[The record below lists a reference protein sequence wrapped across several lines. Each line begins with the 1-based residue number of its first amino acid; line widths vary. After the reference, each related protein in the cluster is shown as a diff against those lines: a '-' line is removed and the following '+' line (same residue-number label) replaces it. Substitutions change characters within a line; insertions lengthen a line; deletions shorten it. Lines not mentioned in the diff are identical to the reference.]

1 MALQINLATRCGRHG
16 NETANLKHSGA
27 IRRVHRSAANG
38 WSSFAAGTQS
48 FTAPV
53 TGAEALR
60 LQRRRRFGSFANG
73 MIYPYLPGPR
83 LLLSFI
89 VGSTQGQ
96 WQTGSIRGMRILSL
110 YPGRPGCTSMRS
122 SRKCVRWNEI
132 ASGVSKSPGGFSIPW

>member
-38 WSSFAAGTQS
+38 WSSFAAGTPS

-60 LQRRRRFGSFANG
+60 LQRRRRFGV
-73 MIYPYLPGPR
+73 LPT
-83 LLLSFI
+83 
-89 VGSTQGQ
+89 V
-96 WQTGSIRGMRILSL
+96 
-110 YPGRPGCTSMRS
+110 
-122 SRKCVRWNEI
+122 
-132 ASGVSKSPGGFSIPW
+132 